1 MATNWG
7 DAFLTAVRT
16 VLTGIGSLPTTRAW
30 MNTTVSP
37 SPTAAFIADRVVAFD
52 SVSAACGPGANK
64 RRTVAYQVLVS
75 WPVGQDGF
83 DTLTLSAA
91 IEDAFQAATE
101 AGTMTIPG
109 GDPIELVSVRG
120 GPMQESAE
128 RLLYPVTLV
137 LQFDHP

>member
-16 VLTGIGSLPTTRAW
+16 VLVAIPSLPTTRAW
-30 MNTTVSP
+30 MNTTVQP
-37 SPTAAFIADRVVAFD
+37 SVMAPFIADRVVAFD
-52 SVSAACGPGANK
+52 SVPSACGPGANK
-64 RRTVAYQVLVS
+64 RRTVAYQVIIS

-83 DTLTLSAA
+83 DTLTMSAA

-101 AGTMTIPG
+101 AGTMTITG

-120 GPMQESAE
+120 GPMQEPPE